1 MEGHR
6 IGVRSF
12 YIGGIALNYYV
23 IELEGRKVVTAQ
35 SPHDK
40 LSAMKRIAAMIS
52 PKAVVEQV
60 DSVSFKRVEDL
71 QEEPLVFEGT

>member
-23 IELEGRKVVTAQ
+23 IELKGRKVVTAK

-40 LSAMKRIAAMIS
+40 LSAMQRIATMIS
-52 PKAVVEQV
+52 SEAVAEQV
-60 DSVSFKRVEDL
+60 DYVSFKRAENL
-71 QEEPLVFEGT
+71 QEEPLVFEGA